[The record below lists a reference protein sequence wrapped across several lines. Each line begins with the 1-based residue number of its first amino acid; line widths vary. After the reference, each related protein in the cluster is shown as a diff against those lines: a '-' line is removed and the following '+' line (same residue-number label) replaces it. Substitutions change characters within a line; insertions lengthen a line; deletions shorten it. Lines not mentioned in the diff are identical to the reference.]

1 MGGEL
6 DEEQAEDWACHLD
19 ECPRCAARARL
30 IDPLVNDLA
39 QAQSLR
45 LDGAFVADVL
55 RLAQS
60 RSNSPLDLAPGH
72 WEEPS
77 AWPTHAFPGGMD
89 TRKGSSQ
96 EAEDEP
102 WVARVLAPA
111 LGLGLSALTLL
122 FVAGDGVGLVESAWT
137 AAYGAG
143 VVARNL
149 GAAFGSPVWM
159 WSLEVAVMGLLAWF
173 YWRKVHQ
180 GVSI

>member
-30 IDPLVNDLA
+30 FDPIANELA
-39 QAQSLR
+39 QVGVTRVDS
-45 LDGAFVADVL
+45 DFVADVL
-55 RLAQS
+55 GLAQS
-60 RSNSPLDLAPGH
+60 RSSRQLDLTPGH
-72 WEEPS
+72 WEEPA
-77 AWPTHAFPGGMD
+77 AWPTQAYAIDRDIRRDSP
-89 TRKGSSQ
+89 
-96 EAEDEP
+96 EAVQDEP
-102 WVARVLAPA
+102 WAARVLAPA

-149 GAAFGSPVWM
+149 GAALGSPVWM

-173 YWRKVHQ
+173 YWRKVHP